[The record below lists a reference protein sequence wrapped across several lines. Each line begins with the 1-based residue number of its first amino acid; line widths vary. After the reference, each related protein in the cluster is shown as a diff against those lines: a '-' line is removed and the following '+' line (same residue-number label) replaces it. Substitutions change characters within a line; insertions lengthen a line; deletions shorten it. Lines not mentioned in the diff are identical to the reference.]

1 MHNAE
6 RYPFL
11 PIDSAL
17 GEAGLQPRLPLT
29 LAYQDQ
35 SVAVTGLLDTGAMV
49 NVLPYPVGVDLGA
62 VWEQQTTVLRLTGNL
77 AQFEARALLVSA
89 AVGSFAPVRLVFAW
103 TQALIYVTDVPEE
116 RGPFRGVSGV
126 YAALEAWL
134 AERPEAV
141 PFHDTDFSHEPATS
155 VPGKA
160 GDLIIWHPRLPHGPG
175 RNVSQL
181 PRVMQ
186 PISMFPAPASDL
198 VEVGGGRWTRQEQ
211 IAWWWEKRPPPWWRG
226 LKLDPRP

>member
-17 GEAGLQPRLPLT
+17 GEAGLQPRVPLT

-62 VWEQQTTVLRLTGNL
+62 VWEQQATVLRLTGNL

-103 TQALIYVTDVPEE
+103 TQALNVPVLLGQVNFFMEFDVCFY
-116 RGPFRGVSGV
+116 R
-126 YAALEAWL
+126 
-134 AERPEAV
+134 
-141 PFHDTDFSHEPATS
+141 
-155 VPGKA
+155 
-160 GDLIIWHPRLPHGPG
+160 
-175 RNVSQL
+175 SQL
-181 PRVMQ
+181 AFEIRPKG
-186 PISMFPAPASDL
+186 AS
-198 VEVGGGRWTRQEQ
+198 E
-211 IAWWWEKRPPPWWRG
+211 
-226 LKLDPRP
+226 